1 MQNQY
6 PEIYI
11 QFLTSIIL
19 AILLVGTIVSIVL
32 VYQKKKNK
40 QKEELRN
47 LKLQHEKE
55 LIQTQLDIQ
64 EELLSNVSME
74 IHDNVGQVMMLAK
87 VNTTLLQKLS
97 LDKETEQIV
106 LETKILITQALEDL
120 TELSRAMHSDR
131 ILQLGVIKAIYKEF
145 EIMAKKGLFEFEL
158 ISDLDINSIYALSK
172 ESQLTI
178 FRTFQEISKNIIKH
192 SKATKVT
199 LDVRLIDETL
209 IIEIQDNGIGINT
222 IKGSI
227 SQEPT
232 NGMGI
237 NSMQKRIQSVNGK
250 FEIHSEVERGTQ
262 IRLIIPIP
270 I

>member
-6 PEIYI
+6 PEIFI
-11 QFLTSIIL
+11 QFLSSIIL

-32 VYQKKKNK
+32 IYQKKKIK
-40 QKEELRN
+40 QKEELIN
-47 LKLQHEKE
+47 LKLRHEKE

-87 VNTTLLQKLS
+87 VNTTLLQKLP
-97 LDKETEQIV
+97 LDQESEQIV
-106 LETKILITQALEDL
+106 QETKQLITQALEDL

-131 ILQLGVIKAIYKEF
+131 ILQMGVIKAIYKEF
-145 EIMAKKGLFEFEL
+145 EMMAKKGLFEFEY
-158 ISDLDINSIYALSK
+158 ISDLDINSPFNLSK
-172 ESQLTI
+172 QSQLTI
-178 FRTFQEISKNIIKH
+178 YRTFQEISKNIIKH
-192 SKATKVT
+192 SKATRVT
-199 LDVRLIDETL
+199 LDVRFINETI
-209 IIEIQDNGIGINT
+209 IIEIQDNGIGVNKINA
-222 IKGSI
+222 SA

-237 NSMQKRIQSVNGK
+237 NSMLKRIQSINGK
-250 FEIHSEVERGTQ
+250 FEIHSEIERGTQ

-270 I
+270 V